1 VLERDVIL
9 LDRRSNRILDIIENI
24 VALAT
29 GQ

>member
-9 LDRRSNRILDIIENI
+9 LDRRSNRILDVIENI